1 MKIAVTVD
9 LENDLGFLESSFGI
23 DEGMPVLLALLE
35 RHGIRGTFFV
45 SGSCLERLT
54 RGGLS
59 GELVRLGHEI
69 ASHGLSH
76 LDYRGWP
83 RQRLLEEVRRSKELI
98 EEAFGLEVLG
108 YRAPQF
114 LIDAPYLEALKECG
128 FRYDSSFPDPRG
140 IGAARLRKMRVGRE
154 LSLAVE
160 RLGLHEFVVDS
171 VPYLRVPHGLLW
183 VNALTPALY
192 RRLFPGFQRELALFY
207 LHPFDLIRDKG
218 RVPLDLK
225 RRAFYLRNGD
235 RAAELLEDLV
245 SFWKQRQVSFVRLA
259 DLLPVAKE
267 ST

>member
-9 LENDLGFLESSFGI
+9 LENDLGFRESRFGI

-45 SGSCLERLT
+45 SGACLDHLKRS
-54 RGGLS
+54 GLL

-76 LDYRGWP
+76 ADYRGWP
-83 RQRLLEEVRRSKELI
+83 HGKLLDEVRRSKEMI
-98 EEAFGLEVLG
+98 EEAVEREVLG

-114 LIDAPYLEALKECG
+114 LIDPPYLAALKECG

-140 IGAARLRKMRVGRE
+140 IGAASLRKMRVGRD

-171 VPYLRVPHGLLW
+171 VPFLRVPHGLLW

-192 RRLFPGFQRELALFY
+192 RRLFPGFHRELAVFY

-225 RRAFYLRNGD
+225 RRVFYLRNGD

-259 DLLPVAKE
+259 DLLP
-267 ST
+267 SR